1 MQAIINS
8 KIFLLLIVL
17 SIPVL
22 PTSFAESPLRVIID
36 TDPAIGDSDPDD
48 GTAIIYAFQ
57 SEECIVE
64 GITYGYG
71 NFGKQ
76 LLDTDG
82 IPGGNHMLDYYQLKV
97 NKILEVLYE
106 AGAIENNPPVCRGH
120 KEIEIWDN
128 QGYPGVENPATDFI
142 IQTVQD
148 NPGQITV
155 IALGTLTNIATAMAH
170 YPGGPESFLLDCKN
184 LWIIGGA
191 ILPVMPELT
200 KNGLVIG
207 NVLIDCDANGNCTY
221 CVAEW
226 NIWRDKEAAEY
237 VFEHAIEFPA
247 GLPKIHMV
255 PLNVTAQYGII
266 YSIHVNNLPNTRVG
280 NYLRFPLH
288 WWIGQKNL
296 LDRRQIDDIE
306 SGAILAARS
315 ANILGWSP
323 VRPFD
328 DRCPG
333 FPPYDTIGIALA
345 LEPNELGLVKSVGDH
360 KINVDIL
367 TGETKQDIAT
377 DDRKNVRIYYDI
389 ENSQMEQNIIAR
401 WWKLDQ
407 LSQNTEFID
416 CSKADYVINYNSNQY
431 EGPRDV
437 SQDFDLL
444 GQFYYHLPIGTAPYT
459 SIIPPLTDPDA
470 KYRGRLFFPISALQG
485 SLVSDLKL
493 HIYCDTKSQDS
504 EHKPNLDHRV
514 NIYACDYTGF
524 DPVSIW
530 TSADD
535 ESNKYV
541 GDTRIGTLQVWRTV
555 NLGSYAGD
563 DLQNAIDS
571 AETYF
576 SILLA
581 EDGDDHSCAWF
592 DTSVDWKA
600 YLEVILGSTTPI
612 GSLTVTIDPSEIRG
626 SAKWR
631 LTDGPDTDWK
641 LSGDTISNISLGDYT
656 LQFNEVSDW
665 VKPIDS
671 VITISQGNNSET
683 GTYYPT
689 VDLYE
694 PDDTDSQANWIYDGS
709 PQAHKIVPADDVDW
723 VKFTLATE
731 SEVVIETSGD
741 TGNTH
746 MWLYD
751 NSLNQIEYDNDDG
764 VGSFSRIDRLCDID
778 ALPSGVYYV
787 KFEEAGNDDEILGYI
802 ITFTVTACG
811 GANHTPQLSNGSVSP
826 TSGDTNTDFY
836 WFVDYYDED
845 GTVPSIKKVYIDGVA
860 YTMRKYSGSFSNGT
874 YIYGPERLAE
884 GSHDYHFYFRDGSGG
899 EIRLPTSGTY
909 TNPIVSVSTGEPDLI
924 ATDTIV
930 PTTDQWL
937 PFNSVQVGGSKVATV
952 TLTNQ
957 GQGALTVQG
966 VPSPPQPGI
975 WVADYGDGDS
985 VAYSLT
991 FPDDPDGD
999 GEFVIQPGESQNVV
1013 VTFSPTEIGR
1023 YYEAWLKVNSNDPD
1037 YPDGFIVGLD
1047 GAGLDPSLTD
1057 IILVGEYHDNA
1068 GESLSSAGDVDRDG
1082 YDDILIG
1089 APDADIG
1096 SGINLGRAYLV
1107 YGGPN
1112 LNPSISL
1119 ISEAAFTIYGTVNYD
1134 AVGNCISSGDFN
1146 RDGFSDLAIGA
1157 YGNAVGLRVY
1167 IVYGRSDL
1175 SGTIS
1180 SNNADLVLQGSSVEH
1195 TRSLSLSGDLNGDGY
1210 DDLIIGAPV
1219 RIIMGRAG
1227 LTGILNVQTN
1237 PDVMINGVSG
1247 EAATHAGDVD
1257 GDGLCDMII
1266 DGGSPAGQGGAYLF
1280 LGRHTWVNSLDAT
1293 DANCHIQ
1300 AVGYD
1305 YDIGS
1310 GLAGIGDING
1320 DGYDDLLIGARAM
1333 SSSGKGKA
1341 YIVYGRDVWPSS
1353 MLVTNADVVILGA
1366 NNDNDWFGRIVD
1378 GAGDF
1383 SEDGYSDILLGALNS
1398 NINGDSSGEAYLIY
1412 GRGNLSGTITMP
1424 ADADGH
1430 WTGAALTRL
1439 GYATVSAGDIDR
1451 DGRADIAI
1459 SAPSA
1464 VSSAGEV
1471 YIIRGGTAT
1480 PVTPPRQKPDLRIL
1494 SISGDTLFS
1503 PNRQSNIYAQVENIG
1518 PGPAHSYKIGCY
1530 LSNDENFDLS
1540 DSLLGYIPMGR
1551 LPSGQVD
1558 NGHMVA
1564 DCPNVPD
1571 DSYFIVACADAMNE
1585 NIELDEMNNN
1595 ATQLIGVDST
1605 PPAIWYCFVGGVS
1618 GQRSC
1623 IDKIS
1628 IFFNSS
1634 VEIEPND
1641 VTVVDV
1647 NSAQSIPFTFKYLD
1661 PVLILYFGQ
1670 LLPEGAY
1677 NISLDAL
1684 GITDFAGNNLD
1695 GNGDGQGGDNYT
1707 YDFFCLFGDS
1717 EGDGDVDFNDLTF
1730 FTSKWLES
1738 GCSSENN
1745 YCWGVDLVPNGQIDF
1760 ADFAIFAKNWL
1771 KYRISADINLD
1782 GNVNLIDFGI
1792 LANQWYQP
1800 PHFPSADIAPDE
1812 GDGLVDYLDLAEIA
1826 EHWLEGTIP

>member
-1 MQAIINS
+1 MQSIINS

-22 PTSFAESPLRVIID
+22 PTSFADSPLRVIID

-48 GTAIIYAFQ
+48 GTALIYAFQ

-82 IPGGNHMLDYYQLKV
+82 TPGGNHMLDYYQLKV
-97 NKILEVLYE
+97 NKILEVLHE

-120 KEIEIWDN
+120 KKIEIWDHC
-128 QGYPGVENPATDFI
+128 GYPGIENSATDFI

-148 NPGQITV
+148 NPGQITI
-155 IALGTLTNIATAMAH
+155 IALGTLTNIATAMAN
-170 YPGGPESFLLDCKN
+170 YPGGPESLLLDCKD
-184 LWIIGGA
+184 LWVVAGA
-191 ILPVMPELT
+191 ILPQP
-200 KNGLVIG
+200 G
-207 NVLIDCDANGNCTY
+207 NVVDCDGIGCSILSS
-221 CVAEW
+221 EW
-226 NIWRDKEAAEY
+226 NIWRDREAAKF
-237 VFEHAIEFPA
+237 VFSHAIEVD
-247 GLPKIHMV
+247 GEPKIKMV
-255 PLNVTAQYGII
+255 PLNATMRWGIVDSALI
-266 YSIHVNNLPNTRVG
+266 NCNELRDTRVG
-280 NYLRFPLH
+280 NYLRFPLK
-288 WWIGQKNL
+288 WWILEENEN
-296 LDRRQIDDIE
+296 DHRQIDDSENNAISFARNINLL
-306 SGAILAARS
+306 SGI
-315 ANILGWSP
+315 IP
-323 VRPFD
+323 PY
-328 DRCPG
+328 CPG
-333 FPPYDTIGIALA
+333 FPPYDTIGMALA
-345 LEPNELGLVKSVGDH
+345 LQPDQPGLGYYYDNKVDVETITGLTFVNPLLGDR
-360 KINVDIL
+360 
-367 TGETKQDIAT
+367 Q
-377 DDRKNVRIYYDI
+377 NVRIYNDI
-389 ENSQMEQNIIAR
+389 SNYQMQQNIIAR
-401 WWKLDQ
+401 WLKPDQ
-407 LSQNTEFID
+407 LLSQNKEFIE
-416 CSKADYVINYNSNQY
+416 CSNAEYVINYNSDQY
-431 EGPRDV
+431 SGPWDV
-437 SQDFDLL
+437 SSSEPWDISFLL
-444 GQFYYHLPIGTAPYT
+444 TGYNHLPVGVAPYFYQAVA
-459 SIIPPLTDPDA
+459 DA

-485 SLVSDLKL
+485 SLVSDSDLKL

-504 EHKPNLDHRV
+504 DHKPNLDHRV
-514 NIYACDYTGF
+514 SIYACDYTDF

-530 TSADD
+530 TSAD

-555 NLGSYAGD
+555 NLGSKAAS
-563 DLQNAIDS
+563 DLRNAIDF
-571 AETYF
+571 AENYF

-581 EDGDDHSCAWF
+581 EDGDDNSCAWF

-665 VKPIDS
+665 VKPLDS

-683 GTYYPT
+683 GTYYPM

-709 PQAHKIVPADDVDW
+709 PQAHKIVPAADVDW

-741 TGNTH
+741 TGDTR

-764 VGSFSRIDRLCDID
+764 IDSFSRIDRLCDID

-787 KFEEAGNDDEILGYI
+787 KIEEAGNDDEILGYI
-802 ITFTVTACG
+802 ITLTVTACG

-884 GSHDYHFYFRDGSGG
+884 GSHNYHFYFRDGSGG

-909 TNPIVSVSTGEPDLI
+909 TNPIVSASTGEPDLI

-952 TLTNQ
+952 ALTNQ

-975 WVADYGDGDS
+975 WVGDYGDGDS

-1013 VTFSPTEIGR
+1013 VTFSPTEIR
-1023 YYEAWLKVNSNDPD
+1023 TYDAWLKVNSNDPD
-1037 YPDGFIVGLD
+1037 YPDGFFVTLD
-1047 GAGLDPSLTD
+1047 GAGIESSFTD
-1057 IILVGEYHDNA
+1057 IILVGEYHDHA

-1089 APDADIG
+1089 APDADT
-1096 SGINLGRAYLV
+1096 SGVDGRAYLV

-1112 LNPSISL
+1112 LNTSINL
-1119 ISEAAFTIYGTVNYD
+1119 LSEAAFTIYGIVGGD
-1134 AVGNCISSGDFN
+1134 AVGNCVSSGDFN

-1157 YGNAVGLRVY
+1157 YGNSVGLRAY
-1167 IVYGRSDL
+1167 IVYGRDNL

-1180 SNNADLVLQGSSVEH
+1180 SNDSDAIFQGSGAEH
-1195 TRSLSLSGDLNGDGY
+1195 TRSISLSGDINGDGY
-1210 DDLIIGAPV
+1210 DDLIIGNQGRV
-1219 RIIMGRAG
+1219 RIVLGKPDI
-1227 LTGILNVQTN
+1227 TGTVNVQT
-1237 PDVMINGVSG
+1237 DADIVINNVAG

-1257 GDGLCDMII
+1257 GDGLCDLII
-1266 DGGSPAGQGGAYLF
+1266 DGSSPSGEGGAYLF
-1280 LGRHTWVNSLDAT
+1280 FGHPSWPSILDAADADCHLQAT
-1293 DANCHIQ
+1293 D
-1300 AVGYD
+1300 YD
-1305 YDIGS
+1305 YRVG
-1310 GLAGIGDING
+1310 AGIAGPGDING

-1333 SSSGKGKA
+1333 SSSYKGKV
-1341 YIVYGRDVWPSS
+1341 YIVYGQKVWPSN
-1353 MLVTNADVVILGA
+1353 MLISDADVVVLAA
-1366 NNDNDWFGRIVD
+1366 NNGDYFGETVST
-1378 GAGDF
+1378 AGDLNA
-1383 SEDGYSDILLGALNS
+1383 DGYTDILLGAWHS
-1398 NINGDSSGEAYLIY
+1398 DINGDYSGEAYLIY
-1412 GRGNLSGTITMP
+1412 GRSNLSSTLSMP
-1424 ADADGH
+1424 SDADNN
-1430 WTGAALTRL
+1430 WEGAQWVRL
-1439 GYATVSAGDIDR
+1439 GRSTTSFGDIDR
-1451 DGRADIAI
+1451 DGHDDIAI

-1464 VSSAGEV
+1464 ASSAGEV
-1471 YIIRGGTAT
+1471 YTIRGGNTN
-1480 PVTPPRQKPDLRIL
+1480 PINPQRQKPDLRIL
-1494 SISGDTLFS
+1494 RISGDTLFS
-1503 PNRQSNIYAQVENIG
+1503 PHKQLNIYTQVENVG

-1530 LSNDENFDLS
+1530 LSDDESFDLL

-1558 NGHMVA
+1558 NGHMIVS
-1564 DCPNVPD
+1564 CPNIPD

-1585 NIELDEMNNN
+1585 NIELDEINNN

-1605 PPAIWYCFVGGVS
+1605 SPRIWHCFVGGVS

-1628 IFFNSS
+1628 LLFDSF
-1634 VEIEPND
+1634 VDIEPND
-1641 VTVVDV
+1641 IVITDISNGQIVPFIFEYLNPMLTVYFD
-1647 NSAQSIPFTFKYLD
+1647 D
-1661 PVLILYFGQ
+1661 ILS
-1670 LLPEGAY
+1670 EGGY
-1677 NISLDAL
+1677 NITLYAND
-1684 GITDFAGNNLD
+1684 ITDSAGNILD
-1695 GNGDGQGGDNYT
+1695 GDGDGVGGGNYS
-1707 YDFFCLFGDS
+1707 YDFFCLFGDF
-1717 EGDGDVDFNDLTF
+1717 EGDGDVDPNDLVF
-1730 FTSKWLES
+1730 FTTQWLNS
-1738 GCSSENN
+1738 ACDSDNN
-1745 YCWGVDLVPNGQIDF
+1745 YCWGVDLRPDGQVDF
-1760 ADFAIFAKNWL
+1760 VDFAIFAKNWL
-1771 KYRISADINLD
+1771 EYKMIADMDID
-1782 GNVNLIDFGI
+1782 GDVDFIDFPI
-1792 LANQWYQP
+1792 LSNYWQESTDFKLVDLSPYG
-1800 PHFPSADIAPDE
+1800 
-1812 GDGLVDYLDLAEIA
+1812 GDGIVNFLDLAEFA
-1826 EHWLEGTIP
+1826 DPWLQGVQ